1 MEPNIQTNYDL
12 NSLDSEAAEAAEASA
27 LHQSIH
33 QNLGFLDVHR
43 FHID

>member
-12 NSLDSEAAEAAEASA
+12 NSLDSEAAEASA